1 MVNLTATDRCSATG
15 RMDLGMASHKQHLG
29 IKVLWGQPEAYI
41 IGETTF
47 KKKKNKQNYDTK
59 LLGPS

>member
-29 IKVLWGQPEAYI
+29 IKDLWGQPEAYI

-47 KKKKNKQNYDTK
+47 KKKKTNRIMIQNC
-59 LLGPS
+59 

>member
-47 KKKKNKQNYDTK
+47 KEKKKTE
-59 LLGPS
+59 L

>member
-47 KKKKNKQNYDTK
+47 KKKKKQTE
-59 LLGPS
+59 L